1 MQQTIQLGQM
11 VQPSVL
17 PQAEAAVKSLC
28 EQTAAWWN
36 AKSVT
41 FTRLFATEEGEAFTH
56 GQVVL
61 AHLGVLLFILILGVA
76 GWLEGGAA

>member
-1 MQQTIQLGQM
+1 MQQTIQLGQ

-17 PQAEAAVKSLC
+17 PQVEAAVKNLC
-28 EQTAAWWN
+28 EQVAAWWN
-36 AKSVT
+36 TKNVT
-41 FTRLFATEEGEAFTH
+41 FTRLFATEEGEVFTH

-61 AHLGVLLFILILGVA
+61 AHLGMAAFIIILGVA